1 MDNTIRN
8 EDSIFAFKTTK
19 GQPNYEFTHDF
30 ILPDMYADLK
40 KILYYTASVGTAGG
54 YPEKDKISDKITYD
68 GTVFVKIMFCDES
81 GELGNLTYD
90 LPYSFEVRLPECE
103 GVLRY
108 ADKVEL
114 CSLGVKAVNPRKINV
129 RASLSPRLCVFD
141 EIETRLSGK
150 KVPKNVEKLMQSVN
164 TMEICSFIERDISI
178 SEDVV
183 IDKSMPVIDRLAFI
197 NVTPQVSDARCDG
210 ARIYIKGYTDVEMI
224 YISAAEPYYYCKRIM
239 FEKSIEAKGLDMGAT
254 LFAYIRVCKTGAC
267 VTEDETGE
275 ARTVEIDFI
284 AEAGAV
290 CVMNV
295 ENCYVSDAYAVGQNS
310 TLTRRELRFAELER
324 PKTFTQNRR
333 VMLSTADAPVAFFTR
348 TKCAEADGTT
358 QITVDIYAIMKN
370 AENGYSVQTLSDSMF
385 VDFPFDSDAYF
396 GYFDISVSDKSI
408 RPENGSVYLCY
419 NVSGR
424 SIVYKNDSVNCVCD
438 IETGERETK
447 GGAGLILYYPEENES
462 DWDIAKKFKVAY
474 NDFVSANANTQNQR
488 AVLITKK

>member
-1 MDNTIRN
+1 MENIIRN
-8 EDSIFAFKTTK
+8 EDSIFAFKTTR

-30 ILPDMYADLK
+30 ILPDMYGDLK

-108 ADKVEL
+108 SDKVEL
-114 CSLGVKAVNPRKINV
+114 CSLSVKAVNPRKINV
-129 RASLSPRLCVFD
+129 RASLNPRLCVFD
-141 EIETRLSGK
+141 EIETKLSGK
-150 KVPKNVEKLMQSVN
+150 RSSKAVEKRMQSVN
-164 TMEICSFIERDISI
+164 TMEICSFIERDISV

-183 IDKSMPVIDRLAFI
+183 LDKSMPTVDKISFLNI
-197 NVTPQVSDARCDG
+197 TPQVSDARCDG
-210 ARIYIKGYTDVEMI
+210 ARIYIKGYADVEMI
-224 YISAAEPYYYCKRIM
+224 YISSGEPYYHSKRIM
-239 FEKSIEAKGLDMGAT
+239 FEKSIEAKGLDTGAT
-254 LFAYIRVCKTGAC
+254 LFAYIRICKTGAS

-275 ARTVEIDFI
+275 ARIVEIDFI
-284 AEAGAV
+284 AEAGSV

-295 ENCYVSDAYAVGQNS
+295 ENTYVLDAYAVAHES
-310 TLTRRELRFAELER
+310 ALTSKELRFAELER

-333 VMLSTADAPVAFFTR
+333 VMLSSPETPIAFFTKV
-348 TKCAEADGTT
+348 KCAETDSTT
-358 QITVDIYAIMKN
+358 QVTVDIFAIMKN
-370 AENGYSVQTLSDSMF
+370 AENGYSVQTLSDSLF
-385 VDFPFDSDAYF
+385 VDFPCDNDAYF

-408 RPENGSVYLCY
+408 RAENGSVYLCY

-424 SIVYKNDSVNCVCD
+424 SIVYKNDSVTCISD
-438 IETGERETK
+438 IETGEKEKDT
-447 GGAGLILYYPEENES
+447 GASIILYYPEENES
-462 DWDIAKKFKVAY
+462 DWDIAKKFKVGY
-474 NDFVSANANTQNQR
+474 NEFVSANANTKNAG

>member
-1 MDNTIRN
+1 MENTIRN

-30 ILPDMYADLK
+30 ILPDMYGDLK

-81 GELGNLTYD
+81 GELGNLSYD

-108 ADKVEL
+108 ADKVDL
-114 CSLGVKAVNPRKINV
+114 CSLSVKAVNPRKINV

-150 KVPKNVEKLMQSVN
+150 KVPKNVEKRMQSVN
-164 TMEICSFIERDISI
+164 TMEICSFIERDISV
-178 SEDVV
+178 SEDVI
-183 IDKSMPVIDRLAFI
+183 IDKSMPVIDKLAFI
-197 NVTPQVSDARCDG
+197 NVTPQVSDARSDG

-224 YISAAEPYYYCKRIM
+224 YISAGEPYYHTKRII
-239 FEKSIEAKGLDMGAT
+239 FEKSIESKGLDTGAT
-254 LFAYIRVCKTGAC
+254 IFAYIRVCKTGAS

-295 ENCYVSDAYAVGQNS
+295 ENCYVIDAYAVGCES
-310 TLTRRELRFAELER
+310 TLSQKELRFAELER
-324 PKTFTQNRR
+324 PKSFTQNRR
-333 VMLSTADAPVAFFTR
+333 VMLSTQETPIAFFTK
-348 TKCAEADGTT
+348 TKCAETDGTT
-358 QITVDIYAIMKN
+358 QVTVDIYAIMKN
-370 AENGYSVQTLSDSMF
+370 AENGYCVQTLSDSMF
-385 VDFPFDSDAYF
+385 VDFPSDNDAYF
-396 GYFDISVSDKSI
+396 GYFDISISDKSI
-408 RPENGSVYLCY
+408 RSENGSVYLCY

-438 IETGERETK
+438 IEAGEKEKSK
-447 GGAGLILYYPEENES
+447 GSGIILYYPSDNES
-462 DWDIAKKFKVAY
+462 DWDIAKKFRVGY
-474 NDFVSANANTQNQR
+474 NDFVSSNANIQNSG